1 MRCNLD
7 RSLINIYLHGNSF
20 SKENLNRYKII
31 KEVLFENYRIEQSV
45 FRIKDKLLPIDDYIK
60 KIMSSE
66 AYINRE
72 C

>member
-31 KEVLFENYRIEQSV
+31 KREIARTTTKSYT
-45 FRIKDKLLPIDDYIK
+45 KYDKK
-60 KIMSSE
+60 
-66 AYINRE
+66 
-72 C
+72 